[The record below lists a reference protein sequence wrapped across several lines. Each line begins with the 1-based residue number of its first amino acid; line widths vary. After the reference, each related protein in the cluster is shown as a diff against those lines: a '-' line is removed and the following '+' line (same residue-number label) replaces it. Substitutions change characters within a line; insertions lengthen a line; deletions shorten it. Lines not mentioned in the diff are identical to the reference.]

1 MNEDDIKIELNKIEH
16 RVCIPKKFKKVIDR
30 LLKLGYDGF
39 STDSNGITPI
49 IYAAKYNHKELLES
63 LLIHF
68 KDVDIDNN
76 IFSKKVHIETNLG
89 DSLFDGTSYAN
100 SNLIKIVNTHDP
112 NGNSALYYAVDN
124 KSFDIAC
131 ILLLHGADISYLDKE
146 KLKEI
151 LLYSVEEILDVHY
164 MEEHKLSPI
173 VGLLSIKV
181 PEALK
186 YDRRTFAILLR
197 RFIFCGHSK
206 VVVSLIDSVQDQNKK
221 KLILDEV
228 YNGTSLLDIAN
239 SHLSK
244 ICDYDHLQIVK
255 YLFEQGATNTCN
267 QVDPVYL
274 TLSSSAQKGHL
285 DTFQYLVKKTKN
297 ENFNTYIGLATID
310 HRIDII
316 AFIWDNYREYT
327 TDRVGNTALHYA
339 TWRGSLESIK
349 YLCENG
355 ADANINA
362 TNNKGETPL
371 DNAIEGNR
379 KEVIKYLILQYDA
392 QPGAS
397 PYMQAAYKRIKR
409 FLDANHNDLENLLLE
424 AIVASDLPLME
435 NILAQG
441 VDINRLNASGMTPLH
456 LAAQNISGQA
466 TKFLLQHGAVYDIPA
481 RNNETALKLSRYDNA
496 VILNLVDKLFKSS
509 NLTQEFKKIIGMFVR
524 YDDAYDPDN
533 PMVFLMTVKNR
544 KGQTFLHKA
553 VDLNDKDAT
562 NLLIEYN
569 KSYIVIKRSKLF
581 PTVEY
586 YVPMNVAAQD
596 FEGNTPLHLAA
607 QNGNIEIATQLIDED
622 HNMINIKTIL
632 GIRLYLVLCAYECCC
647 SRFEGNTPLHLAAQN
662 CNIEIAT
669 QLIDEDHN
677 MINIKNNLGHT
688 ALFVAGH
695 HKHKSFVELL
705 LKMIDKQSTSNQI
718 D

>member
-39 STDSNGITPI
+39 SSDSNGITPI

-89 DSLFDGTSYAN
+89 DSLFDGTSYVN

-255 YLFEQGATNTCN
+255 YLFEQGATNMCN

-285 DTFQYLVKKTKN
+285 DTFQYLIKKTKN

-392 QPGAS
+392 QP
-397 PYMQAAYKRIKR
+397 
-409 FLDANHNDLENLLLE
+409 DANHNDLENLLLE

-456 LAAQNISGQA
+456 LAAQNISGQT

-622 HNMINIKTIL
+622 HNMINIK
-632 GIRLYLVLCAYECCC
+632 
-647 SRFEGNTPLHLAAQN
+647 
-662 CNIEIAT
+662 
-669 QLIDEDHN
+669 
-677 MINIKNNLGHT
+677 NNLGHT

-705 LKMIDKQSTSNQI
+705 
-718 D
+718 